1 MRKIKIFATLGLIIS
16 GFSLFYTQKLNFK
29 DQNFEKAV
37 IENFDLNKNG
47 SIEQPEADAVTNLFL
62 VQKGIT
68 SADDAKFFAN
78 VKMIVLDD
86 NNISNASIIGF
97 PHLELFS
104 CTGCKMSSFKAEN
117 LKNLAS
123 LYLDNNLLENV
134 SLKETPRIDQ
144 LTLSLNQL
152 KAVDITS
159 LKNLRKLNIEHNK
172 IQKLD
177 ISGNPSL
184 QTLNVGGNPMKETDI
199 KKGMKTD
206 VTIFGTEP

>member
-1 MRKIKIFATLGLIIS
+1 MRKIKIFATLGLIFS
-16 GFSLFYTQKLNFK
+16 GLSLFYTQKLNFK

-47 SIEQPEADAVTNLFL
+47 AIEQPEADAVTNLFL

-68 SADDAKFFAN
+68 SADDAKLFVN

-86 NNISNASIIGF
+86 NHISNVSIGDF
-97 PHLELFS
+97 NHLQLFS

-117 LKNLAS
+117 LKNLTS
-123 LYLDNNLLENV
+123 LYLDNNLLENF
-134 SLKETPRIDQ
+134 SLKETPEIDQ

-152 KAVDITS
+152 KTIDITS
-159 LKNLRKLNIEHNK
+159 LKSLRKLNIEHNK

-177 ISGNPSL
+177 ISGNQSL
-184 QTLNVGGNPMKETDI
+184 QTLNVDGNPMKETDI
-199 KKGMKTD
+199 NKGIKTD